1 MHSEVVLERT
11 QVSRAPLDSGFQGR
25 KDVLVD
31 IDTEKPYGNKESKTY
46 PRHPE
51 VPKYA
56 SSFSTLYTS
65 ISYLGRTCVAVHL
78 GQLELCGGAY
88 SWGEAEVAD
97 DVTEGLS
104 RTRESAYALHI
115 HDQSQRGQLS
125 RLRGH

>member
-1 MHSEVVLERT
+1 M
-11 QVSRAPLDSGFQGR
+11 
-25 KDVLVD
+25 
-31 IDTEKPYGNKESKTY
+31 EKPCGNQESKTY

-88 SWGEAEVAD
+88 SRGEAQVAD

-104 RTRESAYALHI
+104 RIRESAHALHI
-115 HDQSQRGQLS
+115 HNQSHRGPIES
-125 RLRGH
+125 IERALRSNVAEKSIRTSEFRFARRPSVWYDLGGP